1 MKKKISPA
9 VVTLWANR
17 AVALVVFALLFTLPL
32 LMDAY
37 AKVRTLLPKERGAVM
52 AAFYICAGITLCAL
66 WQMDGLLRCIL
77 KGQVFV
83 RENVKKIR
91 RVQYCCGGVS
101 LVCLPAAAY
110 SYPLIFVVVIMAFL
124 CLAVSVVHQVMGAAV
139 AIREE
144 NDLTI

>member
-17 AVALVVFALLFTLPL
+17 TVALIVFALLFALPPL
-32 LMDAY
+32 LDAY
-37 AKVRTLLPKERGAVM
+37 GKIRIVLPQERAATLV
-52 AAFYICAGITLCAL
+52 AFYICAAITGYAL
-66 WQMDGLLRCIL
+66 WQMDSLLRSIL
-77 KGQVFV
+77 KGQVFIPK
-83 RENVKKIR
+83 NVERIR
-91 RVQYCCGGVS
+91 AVQYCCGLVS
-101 LVCLPAAAY
+101 LVCLPAAVY

-124 CLAVSVVHQVMGAAV
+124 CLAVSVVSQVMGAAV